1 MESLIPPFLLF
12 IIFVG
17 TTYYVLIPFFSP
29 VSVISEAGNPRAT
42 GLQLRKI
49 NLYRQ
54 LREIEFEHEM
64 GITSPEDFERSR
76 GDILKETKQVITA
89 LEQGATSESPVTEE
103 TSTVCPNCSEVVAPD
118 AQFCGQCGT
127 SLGQP
132 CPSCG
137 ETVRHGDRFCASCGR
152 GLIN

>member
-1 MESLIPPFLLF
+1 MESLLPPLLLF

-17 TTYYVLIPFFSP
+17 AGYYVLIPFFSQLP
-29 VSVISEAGNPRAT
+29 IMPEAGDTRAT

-76 GDILKETKQVITA
+76 GDILSETKSVIA
-89 LEQGATSESPVTEE
+89 SLDQGVTSEIPLVEE
-103 TSTVCPNCSEVVAPD
+103 STVVCSNCSETVAPD
-118 AQFCGQCGT
+118 ALFCGACGT

-132 CPSCG
+132 CPNCG
-137 ETVRHGDRFCASCGR
+137 AIVKHADRFCASCGR
-152 GLIN
+152 GLVH